1 MGWLDKVKQGME
13 RAAEE
18 AGEMAAVGKLK
29 LEIRTLNGKMEEAL
43 EAIGAKAYDLYEAGT
58 QLPAEVAALCRD
70 ADQLADEIKAKEKEI
85 EKVRSTEE
93 VTR

>member
-18 AGEMAAVGKLK
+18 AGEMAAVGRLK
-29 LEIRTLNGKMEEAL
+29 LEIRTLNSKMAQAL

-58 QLPAEVAALCRD
+58 PLPAEVAALCRE
-70 ADQLADEIKAKEKEI
+70 ADKIADEIKAKEREI
-85 EKVRSTEE
+85 DKLKAEA
-93 VTR
+93 